1 MARTSSNRAAVNKA
15 KVVQAASEDIK
26 TEANET
32 VKENG
37 DDLQKRAF
45 VVKQTDLDP
54 NMYVP
59 VRNGFNGKLIYK
71 STKTGERYVW
81 ERFGEEQDME
91 LRELRAAKTSYKAFF
106 ENNWFMIDDP
116 EVIAYLGVERFYEN
130 ALKYDEFAT
139 LFEKSPEE
147 IEDKLN
153 SLSKGQKASVA
164 YMARRMIRDGGIDSI
179 KVINTIEKTL
189 NIVLIER

>member
-15 KVVQAASEDIK
+15 KMVQAASEDIK
-26 TEANET
+26 TDANDV

-37 DDLQKRAF
+37 EDTRKQAF

-147 IEDKLN
+147 IENKLN
-153 SLSKGQKASVA
+153 ALSKGQKASVA

>member
-1 MARTSSNRAAVNKA
+1 M
-15 KVVQAASEDIK
+15 
-26 TEANET
+26 
-32 VKENG
+32 
-37 DDLQKRAF
+37 
-45 VVKQTDLDP
+45 
-54 NMYVP
+54 
-59 VRNGFNGKLIYK
+59 
-71 STKTGERYVW
+71 
-81 ERFGEEQDME
+81 
-91 LRELRAAKTSYKAFF
+91 RELRAAKTSYKAFF

-147 IEDKLN
+147 IENKLN
-153 SLSKGQKASVA
+153 ALSKGQKASVA

>member
-1 MARTSSNRAAVNKA
+1 MARTSTNRAAVGKTKTAQVTN
-15 KVVQAASEDIK
+15 EDTK
-26 TEANET
+26 TEANEAT
-32 VKENG
+32 EKNTS
-37 DDLQKRAF
+37 DTQKQAF
-45 VVKQTDLDP
+45 VVKQIDLDP

-71 STKTGERYVW
+71 SMKTGERYVW

-147 IEDKLN
+147 IEAKIN

-164 YMARRMIRDGGIDSI
+164 YMARRLIRDGGIDSI

-189 NIVLIER
+189 NITLIER